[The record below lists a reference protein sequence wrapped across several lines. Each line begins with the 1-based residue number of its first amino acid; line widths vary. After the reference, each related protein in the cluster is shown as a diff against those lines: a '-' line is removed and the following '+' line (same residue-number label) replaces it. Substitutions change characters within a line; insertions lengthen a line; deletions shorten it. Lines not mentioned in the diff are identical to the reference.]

1 VRIRIVPAAQEQIR
15 EAVRWWRENR
25 PAAPNAIS
33 QELRRAFRLLRAQ
46 SAIGARARNVGLES
60 VRRILLARV
69 PRHLYYR
76 VNQDLDQIDVLAFWN
91 ARSGSK
97 PLP

>member
-25 PAAPNAIS
+25 PAARNAIS
-33 QELRRAFRLLRAQ
+33 QELRRSFRLLCAQ
-46 SAIGARARNVGLES
+46 PAIGSRARNDGLQS

-69 PRHLYYR
+69 HRHLYYR
-76 VNQDLDQIDVLAFWN
+76 VNEDQDEIEVLAFWN
-91 ARSGSK
+91 ASSGFE
-97 PLP
+97 PLL

>member
-15 EAVRWWRENR
+15 ETVRWWRENR
-25 PAAPNAIS
+25 PAARNAIS

-46 SAIGARARNVGLES
+46 PAIGPRARNVGFES

-69 PRHLYYR
+69 HRHLYYR
-76 VNQDLDQIDVLAFWN
+76 VNHDQDEIEVLAFWN
-91 ARSGSK
+91 ASSGSG
-97 PLP
+97 PLF

>member
-33 QELRRAFRLLRAQ
+33 HELRRAFQLLRAQ
-46 SAIGARARNVGLES
+46 PAIGARARSVGLES

-69 PRHLYYR
+69 HHHLYYR
-76 VNQDLDQIDVLAFWN
+76 VSQDQDEIEVLAFWH
-91 ARSGSK
+91 AHSGAE
-97 PLP
+97 PPR